1 MYRMSDRN
9 IYNLLEWKTICG
21 FFSAFFKIC
30 FYHKSGIANNRHK
43 SIDYNVLIYGKW
55 YLRWKKEKILKPWTN
70 LLKLWTF
77 EFFIY
82 PFCSIIIKNYIFLL
96 SVLHISLLIRIMTIL
111 VAHKQITQIVYYK
124 QENLNNRCKMF
135 FYT

>member
-43 SIDYNVLIYGKW
+43 SIDYNVLIYGKL